1 MLIYQRLRD
10 IENHR
15 KPNACNASETKTLD
29 VCQQLGKP
37 WVPQGTSV
45 DGHVGGSSWWLISF
59 KKRCTWYT
67 YTYIYI
73 YMYIIYKQGFLHYK
87 SSLHTILSEMTVLVE
102 LTRVYIAI
110 FAWKTTPAVMD
121 HRLSP
126 QITEDYPL
134 VVESANGECR
144 VCRWISYIFLLK
156 NLVISTTASHHQRAN
171 PHDFWIRN
179 KVMID
184 NLQYVFLD

>member
-1 MLIYQRLRD
+1 MLRRPRHSMSVNSLGSLGSPKEPRWMDTLVARLGGLS
-10 IENHR
+10 
-15 KPNACNASETKTLD
+15 AS
-29 VCQQLGKP
+29 
-37 WVPQGTSV
+37 
-45 DGHVGGSSWWLISF
+45 

-67 YTYIYI
+67 YTYI

-184 NLQYVFLD
+184 NLHYVFLD